1 MRTNEYSTTDTQAQL
16 SGATHTL
23 RSKIARWAIGLALA
37 GGLGVGVASAQV
49 AVSHAPS
56 AAHVTHLA
64 SVSPDTGVTGGPGN
78 G

>member
-1 MRTNEYSTTDTQAQL
+1 MRTHEYLTQDTHAQL
-16 SGATHTL
+16 AGGAHTL
-23 RSKIARWAIGLALA
+23 RSKISRWAIGLALA

-49 AVSHAPS
+49 AASHAPS
-56 AAHVTHLA
+56 AAHVAQLA